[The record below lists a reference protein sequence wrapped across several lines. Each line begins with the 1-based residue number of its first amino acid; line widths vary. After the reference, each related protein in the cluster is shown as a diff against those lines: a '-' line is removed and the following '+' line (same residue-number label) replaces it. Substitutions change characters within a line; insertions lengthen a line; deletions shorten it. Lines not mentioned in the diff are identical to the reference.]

1 MKPEVLNNMISV
13 GASFKE
19 KKRNKISIL
28 TWSYRKLKIWQGRKL
43 VRLLKRKQHIAL
55 QSGRLF
61 CMVLKYYSG

>member
-19 KKRNKISIL
+19 KKRKKISIL

-61 CMVLKYYSG
+61 TLHGAKVL